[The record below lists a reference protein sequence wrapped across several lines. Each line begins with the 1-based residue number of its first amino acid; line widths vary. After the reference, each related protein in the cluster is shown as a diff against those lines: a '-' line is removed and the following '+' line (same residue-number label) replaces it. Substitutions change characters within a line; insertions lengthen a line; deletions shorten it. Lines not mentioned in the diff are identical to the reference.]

1 MYKEF
6 KITGMKLEYKPTFI
20 SSGTADVS
28 ITGCVSGTNMNNIG
42 GYPIA
47 PGLYS
52 GAQDSKTYDF
62 SRPFKRYYRVSK
74 WAKGQQ
80 YVTWRDAT
88 TAITGNPGGYNVLPN
103 C

>member
-6 KITGMKLEYKPTFI
+6 KITGMKIEYKPTFI

-28 ITGCVSGTNMNNIG
+28 ITGLVSGTNMNNIG

-52 GAQDSKTYDF
+52 GA
-62 SRPFKRYYRVSK
+62 
-74 WAKGQQ
+74 
-80 YVTWRDAT
+80 
-88 TAITGNPGGYNVLPN
+88 
-103 C
+103 